1 MNPFGL
7 PDHQLAAFARPV
19 LDYLPAGYDTE
30 DAVQAEMDDI
40 GSLAALALPD
50 VVAARIGRLGVDV
63 STGNMTERLLDASDG
78 STVISGLRYRNLD
91 PAFPFVAVK
100 TTARVNDAES
110 ADTLAAQVAEAYHGV
125 GVRGFTF
132 WEQPGLDLSV
142 AERWATVM
150 AGSLCVAAR
159 ADERDLTGALTI
171 SWPEAATEV
180 FADYQQGHQAW
191 RSDAPMLAPF
201 VSESYEEGLQEAA
214 DQGLLMTLRDDH
226 GFAGL
231 VAATISPIFGRR
243 AVCMLDVL
251 LTERLRGRGLAPAVQ
266 STFLT
271 GQRSGADTVWGH
283 IHAGNLPSQRTAQK
297 LGRRPVQQEYFVS
310 LSAN

>member
-19 LDYLPAGYDTE
+19 LDYLPARYDAE
-30 DAVQAEMDDI
+30 DAVQAGIGDV

-50 VVAARIGRLGVDV
+50 VVATRIGRLGVDV
-63 STGNMTERLLDASDG
+63 NTGTMTERLLDASDG
-78 STVISGLRYRNLD
+78 STVISGLRYRNHD

-100 TTARVNDAES
+100 TTARINDAES
-110 ADTLAAQVAEAYHGV
+110 ADTLAAQVAEAYRGV

-132 WEQPGLDLSV
+132 WEQPGLDLSA

-180 FADYQQGHQAW
+180 FADYQHEHQAW
-191 RSDAPMLAPF
+191 RSAAPVPAPF
-201 VSESYEEGLQEAA
+201 VSESHEEGLQDAA
-214 DQGLLMTLRDDH
+214 DQGLLKTLRDDH

-243 AVCMLDVL
+243 AVCMLDVF
-251 LTERLRGRGLAPAVQ
+251 LTERLRGKGLAPAVQ

-283 IHAGNLPSQRTAQK
+283 IHAGNLPSQRTALK